1 MKHICKIS
9 KVFFLVLICFA
20 FALPANAADTA
31 DSGGMERSQAKVIKR
46 FPTSADEGAS
56 RIFYELE
63 KALLENGYET
73 NITCKQSTFPVYTPA
88 EVNDVF
94 SEDEISSLL
103 THTTFPHCKSEK
115 WGKGPVGRG
124 VAYTADRKTADE
136 FCRLMGYEAVIRGSG
151 NTGSFT
157 SYGNELVVQ
166 FDGTNWVMVPH
177 HNTAEAHFNYFE
189 CGTTKECVEDSDCPS
204 GKYCLNNACVSDK
217 PHECIDG
224 KDNDG
229 DGLTDS
235 DDLGCKDFKDPTQG
249 DILLQNDLDDQYA
262 NKCRT
267 YTMNTDGKILITLYD
282 DDVAV
287 VVKRAEDSKN
297 VILAKS
303 NDNFPF
309 GGCALSSTPIN
320 QEQANSLTSKVNK
333 NCSPCASGDKGCKTD
348 AIFYNRE
355 GTEYTYYEHTCGAG
369 STVPVEAHSNATIS
383 KRVVSLKAG
392 DVVYLATRSDKKPAQ
407 RKTNTVRV
415 YDGDFGETL
424 PYVSSDSDANQGNN
438 QKYTKGKTVYTK
450 GKGSVTFNDACTD
463 NNTAVYEHY
472 SVSSPKFQVN
482 GSTVIPGTGVR
493 DKQTCQYGCSNGAC
507 YKAECEVN
515 YGVSGRACTN
525 SNKPYCNKNINGGT
539 CEACPSVTPK
549 YNTTTHTCVACL
561 ENSDCQSGYKCL
573 SNACVLLGE
582 CEDNKDNDGDKLV
595 DGNDPGCQNCIGT
608 ACKETQA
615 YTSSDTDG
623 GDKPYTKGKA
633 TYTKGT
639 GTPKTAEDT
648 CKDANTLYEY
658 YNTTKPQ
665 FGSDGKPV
673 ENYGRKTYPC
683 DYGCKDGACYKTE
696 CDGNYGTS
704 GRACPQ
710 GKPYCDKTV
719 NGGTCTGCPST
730 KSVYDTTSHQCVV
743 CLTDSNCSGTT
754 KYCKVDSSNPANNKC
769 VGCTKNSQC
778 SGTTPICGSNNT
790 CVACSSNTECSNKSA
805 NTPYCVTASNAKKGS
820 CVECVSKGYAK
831 CTSTQICD
839 ESQYKCTDC
848 GSGKVMYVKSD
859 VRYCGE
865 CNSNADCKDPAN
877 SFCNLT
883 NHTCTSQCSTNAD
896 CEAKDPL
903 KPVCNSGVCVECTS
917 TSHAKCTGTK
927 PVCLSNNECGCN
939 NNSECPTAD
948 PFCNENLKV
957 CTSKCTKDSDC
968 SGATPACNVTTGKCV
983 ECTTSNKTKCT
994 GTKPVCLGD
1003 NTCGCT
1009 QNSECPSTSPFC
1021 DASTKTCTNKC
1032 TKDSDCPTDKPVCD
1046 TANGQCVEC
1055 TSTSHAKCTG
1065 TKPVCLSSN
1074 ECGCNNNSECPST
1087 NPFCSETLKVCTSKC
1102 TKDSDC
1108 PTDKPVC
1115 DTANGQCVE
1124 CTSTSHAKC
1133 TGTKPVCLSSNECGC
1148 NNNSECPSTNPF
1160 CSETLKVCTSKCTK
1174 DSDCPEATPICDT
1187 TEGVCVE
1194 CKTKADCKDEA
1205 KPECLSNHICGCNE
1219 SKECPDTKP
1228 FCDATQKV
1236 CIDKCTTNDEC
1247 KAKDPSKPVCNT
1259 ESGNCEE
1266 CVEDTD
1272 CEGNKVCEKNTNTCV
1287 ECTKDTDCEGNQAC
1301 DLEKHTCYDTQ
1312 KAVTPLFNCII
1323 DNYDD
1328 TYIAYFG
1335 YENPNGEEITINAGS
1350 NEEGAKNL
1358 INNSTSY
1365 KDQTSTFKTGKV
1377 AGAFYVPFK
1386 KGQTVTWTLQNNRE
1400 APKTVQATSASVKC
1414 ALIEPYAQCID
1425 RNKDGSYKAHFGY
1438 INKNEFEVEIPDGKA
1453 NFLSPYSKVQTD
1465 HFIKGKV
1472 DNAFSVDFTD
1482 SVTWNLNGKEATA
1495 TKKTSPCAEIYC
1507 TETSIAEGKKKL
1519 NGDEF
1524 VAMLEAQTELLLDEL
1539 NPYPYIRDI
1548 EASADRREN
1557 RADKNNKKIKEQVA
1571 KLPDIM
1577 LNCDNADFCPLVDNE
1592 DTLNLIWRKLRKL
1605 RRQVGRTI
1613 RQRNI
1618 LEKERT
1624 KLLNDNSKILAGKKA
1639 ILDTIPRFAN
1649 DCD

>member
-1 MKHICKIS
+1 MKNIS
-9 KVFFLVLICFA
+9 KLFFLVCLATFCFVFNYNATAQSGNDIEQSVTYGDGGINGRGVIFHIVEDKLIELKNAGESIDTESVRCQDKGPIFA
-20 FALPANAADTA
+20 TQGCGDTEHGHAMFADDKTA
-31 DSGGMERSQAKVIKR
+31 QEVCRILGYDFYTNMKTTPYTNYGRELIVGFNGTKWYNSPRPTNKPMSQ
-46 FPTSADEGAS
+46 
-56 RIFYELE
+56 
-63 KALLENGYET
+63 
-73 NITCKQSTFPVYTPA
+73 ITCKKCGDNQVYDASSLSCVNCTASDTSKCATGQVCESNTCKDKYTCSKDSNGKVVVKKNGTQSKSKTDECKDNKQHVYTCA
-88 EVNDVF
+88 K
-94 SEDEISSLL
+94 SS
-103 THTTFPHCKSEK
+103 S
-115 WGKGPVGRG
+115 
-124 VAYTADRKTADE
+124 
-136 FCRLMGYEAVIRGSG
+136 I
-151 NTGSFT
+151 
-157 SYGNELVVQ
+157 
-166 FDGTNWVMVPH
+166 GTDI
-177 HNTAEAHFNYFE
+177 TIKDTETD
-189 CGTTKECVEDSDCPS
+189 CGTKGCNTQTKQCYDTECDANYGASSGRTCDS
-204 GKYCLNNACVSDK
+204 GKPVCSSGTCTNCGSDKVYDVTSLSCVS
-217 PHECIDG
+217 C
-224 KDNDG
+224 
-229 DGLTDS
+229 TDS
-235 DDLGCKDFKDPTQG
+235 DTSKCATGQVCESNTCKDKYTCSKD
-249 DILLQNDLDDQYA
+249 N
-262 NKCRT
+262 N
-267 YTMNTDGKILITLYD
+267 GK
-282 DDVAV
+282 V
-287 VVKRAEDSKN
+287 VVKKNGTQSKSKTDECKDN
-297 VILAKS
+297 KQHVYTCAKS
-303 NDNFPF
+303 
-309 GGCALSSTPIN
+309 SSIGTDITIKDT
-320 QEQANSLTSKVNK
+320 ATD
-333 NCSPCASGDKGCKTD
+333 CGTKGC
-348 AIFYNRE
+348 
-355 GTEYTYYEHTCGAG
+355 
-369 STVPVEAHSNATIS
+369 NA
-383 KRVVSLKAG
+383 
-392 DVVYLATRSDKKPAQ
+392 Q
-407 RKTNTVRV
+407 
-415 YDGDFGETL
+415 
-424 PYVSSDSDANQGNN
+424 
-438 QKYTKGKTVYTK
+438 TK
-450 GKGSVTFNDACTD
+450 
-463 NNTAVYEHY
+463 
-472 SVSSPKFQVN
+472 Q
-482 GSTVIPGTGVR
+482 
-493 DKQTCQYGCSNGAC
+493 
-507 YKAECEVN
+507 
-515 YGVSGRACTN
+515 
-525 SNKPYCNKNINGGT
+525 CN
-539 CEACPSVTPK
+539 E
-549 YNTTTHTCVACL
+549 
-561 ENSDCQSGYKCL
+561 
-573 SNACVLLGE
+573 
-582 CEDNKDNDGDKLV
+582 
-595 DGNDPGCQNCIGT
+595 
-608 ACKETQA
+608 
-615 YTSSDTDG
+615 
-623 GDKPYTKGKA
+623 
-633 TYTKGT
+633 
-639 GTPKTAEDT
+639 
-648 CKDANTLYEY
+648 
-658 YNTTKPQ
+658 
-665 FGSDGKPV
+665 
-673 ENYGRKTYPC
+673 
-683 DYGCKDGACYKTE
+683 TE

-710 GKPYCDKTV
+710 DKPYCDMSI
-719 NGGTCTGCPST
+719 NGGTCTGCPN
-730 KSVYDTTSHQCVV
+730 TTPVFDSSAHICVV
-743 CLTDSNCSGTT
+743 CLADNDCSGTN
-754 KYCKVDSSNPANNKC
+754 KYCKVDSSNSANNKC
-769 VGCTKNSQC
+769 VACTKNSQC
-778 SGTTPICGSNNT
+778 SGTTPICSSDNT
-790 CVACSSNTECSNKSA
+790 CVACKSNTECSGKSA
-805 NTPYCVTASNAKKGS
+805 NTPYCVTANNSHKGS
-820 CVECVSKGYAK
+820 CVECTNKGYEK
-831 CTSTQICD
+831 CTLTQICD
-839 ESQYKCTDC
+839 ESDYKCKDC
-848 GSGKVMYVKSD
+848 GSGKVRYEISGI
-859 VRYCGE
+859 RYCGE
-865 CNSNADCKDPAN
+865 CNSNSDCKNTSKP
-877 SFCNLT
+877 FCNLD
-883 NHTCTSQCSTNAD
+883 NHTCTNQCTSNAD
-896 CEAKDPL
+896 CEAKDAS

-1021 DASTKTCTNKC
+1021 DASTKTCTN
-1032 TKDSDCPTDKPVCD
+1032 
-1046 TANGQCVEC
+1046 
-1055 TSTSHAKCTG
+1055 
-1065 TKPVCLSSN
+1065 
-1074 ECGCNNNSECPST
+1074 
-1087 NPFCSETLKVCTSKC
+1087 KC

-1365 KDQTSTFKTGKV
+1365 KDQTSTFKTGNV

-1438 INKNEFEVEIPDGKA
+1438 INKNEFEVAIPDGKA

-1507 TETSIAEGKKKL
+1507 TQTSIAEGKKKL

-1557 RADKNNKKIKEQVA
+1557 RADKNNKEIKEQVA

-1618 LEKERT
+1618 LEKDRT